1 MIRLAGYSPTQGRRW
16 TNEKSASTYV
26 GFGSVHSVRSL
37 LVPRD
42 SLFDERIVWQGR
54 PEVVQTPAFLRAL
67 AAVAIVMAAISLC
80 FAAVIAVA
88 LAESPAAPLAFTV
101 WCIALGMILWH
112 LPRRW
117 LAEARYVVTDSHV
130 IAKYGPFSRSIERG
144 SITFARIFWNPDL
157 PNTGDLEIV
166 RAVPTGALRRRLR
179 LRLSGLLAPDRV
191 WAIIRGAEA
200 VAPAGQ
206 GERSVGE
213 RLDQGER
220 ILWTSRSRPTLR
232 AFIPHSQR
240 EWVLLAVA
248 AFLLAAVGRLVL
260 RGVPALAQIA
270 TSVLPVR
277 GFSFV
282 ALVSGMGLA
291 VLLLLAIA
299 AYVVYDAVIRPG
311 LLAKETRYL
320 VTDKRVLIQRR
331 SEELHLDR
339 RRIIDVIDT
348 PSRDGFRDVFLVL
361 DGPRAR
367 AVATSGAFGELGRGP
382 HLRPV
387 FESVDDAESI
397 SRILRGPSKLPHAA

>member
-1 MIRLAGYSPTQGRRW
+1 M
-16 TNEKSASTYV
+16 
-26 GFGSVHSVRSL
+26 
-37 LVPRD
+37 PRD

-54 PEVVQTPAFLRAL
+54 PEVVQTPPFLRAL
-67 AAVAIVMAAISLC
+67 SAVAFVMAAISLC
-80 FAAVIAVA
+80 FALVIAVA
-88 LAESPAAPLAFTV
+88 LDESSAAALAFSV
-101 WCIALGMILWH
+101 WCLALGTLVWR

-117 LAEARYVVTDSHV
+117 LSEARYIVTDFRV
-130 IAKYGPFSRSIERG
+130 IVKYGPFSRSIDRG
-144 SITFARIFWNPDL
+144 SISFARIYWNADL
-157 PNTGDLEIV
+157 PNAGDLEVV

-179 LRLSGLLAPDRV
+179 VRLSGLLAPDRV

-220 ILWTSRSRPTLR
+220 ILWTSRSRPSLR

-248 AFLLAAVGRLVL
+248 AFLLTAVGRMVL
-260 RGVPALAQIA
+260 RGVPALEQIA
-270 TSVLPVR
+270 TFALPAKE
-277 GFSFV
+277 FSFV
-282 ALVSGMGLA
+282 ALAFGMGLA
-291 VLLLLAIA
+291 VLLLLVIA

-339 RRIIDVIDT
+339 RRIVDVIDA
-348 PSRDGFRDVFLVL
+348 PSRDGFRDVFLIL
-361 DGPRAR
+361 DGPSAR

-397 SRILRGPSKLPHAA
+397 SRILRGPSQLAA